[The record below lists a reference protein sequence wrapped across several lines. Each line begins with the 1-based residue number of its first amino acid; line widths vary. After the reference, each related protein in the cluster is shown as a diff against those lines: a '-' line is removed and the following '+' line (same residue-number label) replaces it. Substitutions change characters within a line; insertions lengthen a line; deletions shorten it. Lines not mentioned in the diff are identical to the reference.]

1 MDVIIGESY
10 IKAIENYDCLE
21 KIFQKISELKKK
33 NLEYVKEYK
42 TAEAKIIGIE
52 KVPYYVQPYTPKHEK
67 TEYLQVYERHGRSLS
82 FNKAKAE
89 KKAARE
95 AK

>member
-1 MDVIIGESY
+1 MDVKIGESY

-42 TAEAKIIGIE
+42 TAEARETSYCIKVLSEIVRGI
-52 KVPYYVQPYTPKHEK
+52 
-67 TEYLQVYERHGRSLS
+67 
-82 FNKAKAE
+82 
-89 KKAARE
+89 
-95 AK
+95 